1 MRGYKETLHPPLSYL
16 PYSITISARV
26 TYLAVL
32 STPPSSCLWPSTE
45 YRTTDYTCHSHG
57 SEPDTGAP
65 KGLRYD
71 PCGPESTQLE

>member
-26 TYLAVL
+26 TYPAAL
-32 STPPSSCLWPSTE
+32 STLPSSSLWLPAR
-45 YRTTDYTCHSHG
+45 YPTTDYTCRSHG